1 MAGIGLVY
9 FYSECLGPMRF
20 QTVGAERVRLSRP
33 SCESEHLS
41 PYIPGMRSEEQIQKL
56 RVKEQK
62 RVQQYLDLG
71 VPVDACAKSNEGDV
85 AGIGAVWR
93 EDRLGL
99 LPLTWSLAVYLT
111 SAAGLLATQVKSPE
125 WRESRLEMLRRLE

>member
-1 MAGIGLVY
+1 MILER
-9 FYSECLGPMRF
+9 SRF
-20 QTVGAERVRLSRP
+20 R
-33 SCESEHLS
+33 CESEYLA
-41 PYIPGMRSEEQIQKL
+41 PYIPGMRSEEQISKL

-71 VPVDACAKSNEGDV
+71 VPVDACAKAIMEVVCGSGTGFGRRQ
-85 AGIGAVWR
+85 A
-93 EDRLGL
+93 GL